1 MKLSED
7 KIKSVLRQNGYKA
20 TPQRLTVIKEFAKSD
35 EFLTPADLYE
45 RLKNSYPDIG
55 MVTVYRVL
63 DILDRMDM
71 VCKVHAG
78 GDCHKYKINTAE
90 HHHHLLCSNCGIV
103 INFPCDEPNL
113 EELRNK
119 ITAETGFAIK
129 THILEFVGLCPR
141 CSNESQGTDHN
152 IKG

>member
-20 TPQRLTVIKEFAKSD
+20 TPQRLTIIKEFAKSD
-35 EFLTPADLYE
+35 QFLTPADLYE
-45 RLKNSYPDIG
+45 KLKTSNPDTG

-63 DILDRMDM
+63 DMLDRLGL

-90 HHHHLLCSNCGIV
+90 HHHHLLCSNCGII

-113 EELRNK
+113 EELRKK
-119 ITAETGFAIK
+119 ITAETGFNIK
-129 THILEFVGLCPR
+129 THILEFVGFCPR

>member
-20 TPQRLTVIKEFAKSD
+20 TPQRLIVIKEFAKID
-35 EFLTPADLYE
+35 RFLSPAELYE
-45 RLKNSYPDIG
+45 GLKNNHPDIG

-63 DILDRMDM
+63 DILDRLGL

-78 GDCHKYKINTAE
+78 GDCHKYKINTDQ
-90 HHHHLLCSNCGIV
+90 HHHHLLCSNCGVV

-113 EELRNK
+113 EDLEKK
-119 ITAETGFAIK
+119 ITTETGFNIK
-129 THILEFVGLCPR
+129 THILEFVGLCPK
-141 CSNESQGTDHN
+141 CNKKPTG
-152 IKG
+152 

>member
-1 MKLSED
+1 MAMKFNED

-20 TPQRLTVIKEFAKSD
+20 TPQRLTIIKEFAKSD
-35 EFLTPADLYE
+35 RFLTPADLYDS
-45 RLKNSYPDIG
+45 LKNNHPDIG

-63 DILDRMDM
+63 DLLDRLGL

-78 GDCHKYKINTAE
+78 GDCQKYKINTAE
-90 HHHHLLCSNCGIV
+90 HHHHLLCSHCGMV

-113 EELRNK
+113 EELMEK
-119 ITAETGFAIK
+119 ITDETGFNIK

-141 CSNESQGTDHN
+141 CNEQSREIN
-152 IKG
+152 PES